1 LSWQQQ
7 HGVGFAEEFSVFG
20 AQVSQPVHCTFQTP
34 SLKIFSFKLIRHV
47 QKFFGIQLVQI
58 FFMPRLTDL
67 RAVFGA
73 NKTFSKNQQ
82 TILGVG
88 ITDFAFHFSA
98 LNSG

>member
-1 LSWQQQ
+1 
-7 HGVGFAEEFSVFG
+7 
-20 AQVSQPVHCTFQTP
+20 
-34 SLKIFSFKLIRHV
+34 
-47 QKFFGIQLVQI
+47 
-58 FFMPRLTDL
+58 MPRLTDL